1 MSTLIDPKT
10 TEPEAAA
17 HHIGKVR
24 SHPSQNE
31 GLIFEHSIPGK
42 RAFDLPPLD
51 VPAVDARAALGSD
64 YVRES
69 IEGFPEV
76 SEIEVVRHFTR
87 LSTWNYAIDLG
98 MYPLGSC
105 TMKYNP
111 RVNEFVARLD
121 GIATEHPYQPQELSQ
136 GCLKILHLLLKCL
149 AEITGMD
156 SGTLDP
162 AAGAQGELTGLL
174 LIRAYLEDTQG
185 RPRKKVLI
193 PDSAHGT
200 NPATAVIAGYEVENI
215 KSESHGQI
223 DVEKL
228 RELVTEDV
236 AALMITNPS
245 TLGIFEQRI
254 PEIAEILHAKGAL
267 LYMDGANMNAL
278 AGVARPGD
286 LGVDVMHLNLHKT
299 FSTPHGGGGP
309 GAGPVAMKKALEPFR
324 PVPILVEKEGGR
336 LVLEPVRPHSIGKV
350 KAFSGN
356 FGVLVRALAY
366 ILAYGPGIRQA
377 TEDAVLNANYIRKHL
392 EGVYDLPY
400 SLPSMHE
407 VVFSDAIQK
416 KNGVNTM
423 DIAKRLIDYGFHPY
437 TTAFPLIVPG
447 ALMIEPTE
455 SESKEECDLFIDAMK
470 SIAEEA
476 ATTPDIVKTAPH
488 TTRVRRLDEVGAAR
502 NPILRWDPSRPEKT
516 SAQKKHDIA
525 DAKHREPAPVTPTA

>member
-1 MSTLIDPKT
+1 MNHTI
-10 TEPEAAA
+10 
-17 HHIGKVR
+17 
-24 SHPSQNE
+24 QNASRHVSRDE
-31 GLIFEHSIPGK
+31 GLIFEKTSPGK

-51 VPAVDARAALGSD
+51 VPAVDPAKALGAD
-64 YVRES
+64 YRS
-69 IEGFPEV
+69 EGVTDFPEV
-76 SEIEVVRHFTR
+76 SEIEVLRHFTR
-87 LSTWNYAIDLG
+87 LSTWNYAIDIG

-111 RVNEFVARLD
+111 RVNELVARLD
-121 GIATEHPYQPQELSQ
+121 GIATEHPFQPQVLSQ
-136 GCLKILHLLLKCL
+136 GCLKIMRLLEQCL
-149 AEITGMD
+149 LEITGMD
-156 SGTLDP
+156 ALTLQP

-174 LIRAYLEDTQG
+174 LIRAYLEHNG
-185 RPRKKVLI
+185 NARKKVLI

-215 KSESHGQI
+215 RSDSHGQI

-236 AALMITNPS
+236 AALMVTNPS

-254 PEIAEILHAKGAL
+254 ADIAEILHDKGAL

-278 AGVARPGD
+278 AGVTRPGD
-286 LGVDVMHLNLHKT
+286 FGVDVMHLNLHKT

-309 GAGPVAMKKALEPFR
+309 GAGPVAMKKFLEPFR
-324 PVPILVEKEGGR
+324 PIPVLIEKGTGE
-336 LVLEPVRPHSIGKV
+336 LMLDNDRPQSIGRV

-392 EGVYDLPY
+392 EGVFALPY
-400 SLPSMHE
+400 SMPSMHE
-407 VVFSDAIQK
+407 VVFSDALQK
-416 KNGVNTM
+416 AKGVNTM
-423 DIAKRLIDYGFHPY
+423 DIAKRLIDHGFHPY

-455 SESKEECDLFIDAMK
+455 SESKEECDLFIDAMRA
-470 SIAEEA
+470 IAAEA
-476 ATTPDIVKTAPH
+476 ATDPDLVQHAPH
-488 TTRVRRLDEVGAAR
+488 TTRIGRLDEVAAAR
-502 NPILRWDPSRPEKT
+502 KPRLRWSQT
-516 SAQKKHDIA
+516 NG
-525 DAKHREPAPVTPTA
+525 